1 MSSENFLQIC
11 DKTLFHSSCN
21 VCVFSS
27 HLFGDSPSDQGDTCA
42 TFYSVPRGLHL
53 FSVFS
58 CLTRTNRGHTAG
70 GKQQG
75 FFLLFF
81 FFAPPSSRGACLHFY
96 REKGSVIPIPRE
108 QQSRTLSTHQ
118 AFHLDRFPL
127 PITKEKTTR
136 GYADTNE
143 TTGATTWTLQ
153 MMNRILT
160 TKPRLLPKT
169 SSSPPAKGGTFSLTT
184 SSSTRQ
190 RQAQFNRCCSSD
202 DKRLPKKTERIFD
215 FEYSGD
221 LCSKNTLI
229 LNHCSPPC
237 QYTEH
242 GLEVKARATPVRVE
256 HNQPGDSL
264 RGRLRRRSHHGL
276 EFSRGESCYLWGPH
290 KTRVRH
296 HQRTNWQRA
305 IRRCQR

>member
-70 GKQQG
+70 GKHQG

-81 FFAPPSSRGACLHFY
+81 FFAPPSSCGACLHFY
-96 REKGSVIPIPRE
+96 REKGS
-108 QQSRTLSTHQ
+108 
-118 AFHLDRFPL
+118 A
-127 PITKEKTTR
+127 
-136 GYADTNE
+136 
-143 TTGATTWTLQ
+143 
-153 MMNRILT
+153 
-160 TKPRLLPKT
+160 
-169 SSSPPAKGGTFSLTT
+169 SSSPPAKGGIFSFTT

-190 RQAQFNRCCSSD
+190 RQAQFYRYCSSD
-202 DKRLPKKTERIFD
+202 DKQLPKKTERIFD